1 MVCRASV
8 PFPFGDWE
16 KHLPPINGAQAPPTP
31 SLSFILKAEGVG
43 LPYGGQASESLKGKP
58 GVTLRT
64 LGRKLPLSLKGKGAG
79 LLSLKGGV

>member
-43 LPYGGQASESLKGKP
+43 YPINGEGGPLTVGTASLRIPKGKASLP
-58 GVTLRT
+58 NYVKEG
-64 LGRKLPLSLKGKGAG
+64 GRAKAPQSLF
-79 LLSLKGGV
+79 